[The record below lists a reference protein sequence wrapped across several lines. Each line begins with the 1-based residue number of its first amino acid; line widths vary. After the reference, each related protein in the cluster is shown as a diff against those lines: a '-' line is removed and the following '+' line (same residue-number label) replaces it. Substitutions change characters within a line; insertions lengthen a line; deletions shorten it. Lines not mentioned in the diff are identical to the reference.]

1 MRYAAR
7 AAFDFGPRR
16 TCEIG
21 PTYLSFRTAA
31 VRKGSVS
38 SMNAYDHSRPLARS
52 KRAFAVLPPLAR
64 LRFQL
69 PIVIIAGAFVP
80 ALIVGERL
88 FYNPLA
94 LSATSNAFFAAL
106 VSSLVSL
113 IFFRRL
119 GTFPGI
125 TSLGQVA
132 PAVLGPYVVAV
143 LLILFARLDYSRPLL
158 SISACLTTVVLF
170 SLWRY
175 RRNRCAPSIYS
186 LPGTNIDAGRVTV
199 RPADLTMPLEH
210 LDRNPILVA
219 DLRRDL
225 PAEWQEYLLR
235 AALSGIPVYHA
246 KQLQESLLG
255 RVEVEHLSENTFGS
269 LNPDQIYAK
278 AKRLFDLGVSIVLLP
293 PLAVAF
299 AAIAVAIS
307 LESSG
312 GVFFTQWRMG
322 RRGEPFRVI
331 KFRSMYAD
339 ADSSACRERAKTQDH
354 DPRITRVGAILRR
367 YRLDELPQVFNI
379 LRGEMSWIGPRPE
392 ALELSSWYR
401 EEIPFYGY
409 RHMVRPG
416 ITGWAQ
422 VHQGHVHDLASVT
435 EKLQYDF
442 YYIKHFSWWLDALIV
457 LRTLRTVIVGNGAR

>member
-1 MRYAAR
+1 MNAPNHLRTLTGSTGSKRTYAA
-7 AAFDFGPRR
+7 
-16 TCEIG
+16 
-21 PTYLSFRTAA
+21 
-31 VRKGSVS
+31 
-38 SMNAYDHSRPLARS
+38 
-52 KRAFAVLPPLAR
+52 LPPLAR

-69 PIVIIAGAFVP
+69 PIVFAAGALIP
-80 ALIVGERL
+80 AIVVGSQP
-88 FYNPLA
+88 FYDPLSF
-94 LSATSNAFFAAL
+94 SAVSNAYYAAII
-106 VSSLVSL
+106 SSLASL
-113 IFFRRL
+113 ILFRRL

-132 PAVLGPYVVAV
+132 PAVIGPYVGAV

-158 SISACLTTVVLF
+158 SISALMTTIILF
-170 SLWRY
+170 LLWRY

-186 LPGTNIDAGRVTV
+186 LPGTNIDAGRIRV
-199 RPADLTMPLEH
+199 RRADPAMPLEH

-225 PAEWQEYLLR
+225 PPEWQAYLLH
-235 AALSGIPVYHA
+235 AALSGVPVYHV

-269 LNPDQIYAK
+269 LNPNQIYVK
-278 AKRLFDLGVSIVLLP
+278 TKRLFDVGASIALLP
-293 PLAVAF
+293 VLAVVF
-299 AAIAVAIS
+299 AAIALAIK
-307 LESSG
+307 LESRG
-312 GVFFTQWRMG
+312 GVFFKQLRTG
-322 RRGEPFRVI
+322 RRGEAFQVI
-331 KFRSMYAD
+331 KFRSMYVD
-339 ADSSACRERAKTQDH
+339 RDRTGCREQARTQDN

-392 ALELSSWYR
+392 ALELSSWYQN
-401 EEIPFYGY
+401 EIPFYGY

-422 VHQGHVHDLASVT
+422 VHQGHVHDLDSVT